1 MKKANRFLAVL
12 LSWALCLS
20 LLPASVFAAEESEM
34 LVIEAASVSGEA
46 GQTVEVPIVI
56 TQNPGVVAFGVQ
68 IAYDSAKLEL
78 TSEPTVGPA
87 MESGSIT
94 RSQYLTSNPYTVLFD
109 SSTASANITA
119 TGTLMTMSF
128 RIKENAAMGE
138 IPINVSFAANS
149 SPINFDL
156 KDVPCSAE
164 KGAVIVKAHTWGAA
178 TYTWSTDNT
187 TCTAERSCICG
198 SKETENGTVTSEVSE
213 ATCTDAGF
221 VIYTAV
227 FTNVAFE
234 TQVQAVTGEGG
245 KGHTWGTPTYTWST
259 DNTTCTAERSCICG
273 SKETEN
279 GTVTSE
285 VSEATCTD
293 AGFVIYTAVFTNVA
307 FETQVQAVTGEGG
320 KGHTW
325 GTSTYTWSTDNA
337 TCTAEH
343 SCICG
348 AQEQEIGTVSSVSTG
363 ATCTEAGQTV
373 YTAVFTNPAFA
384 KQEKTIKGV
393 IKGHTWGSV
402 TYHWNA
408 NNTVCTA
415 QRECGCGASEAE
427 NATASGLVIHA
438 TCTEAGKTVF
448 TAVFTN
454 SAFTKQEKTVAGV
467 SAKGHAWGTWETVM
481 EPTADQP
488 GEARRVCSRDESHV
502 QTRRIIEQVCC
513 HTCTLCGK
521 CTEETCGGLP
531 KCICGEESAPLETKP
546 LETYQISVDTSNMI
560 IPEGQTIQVIANEVS
575 LPGTEDNTM
584 QFSVNPYEDY
594 ILGRIEGYSPEKVY
608 EIHLQ
613 VKETG
618 EIYWL
623 AEGET
628 ATVRLFVG
636 TENAEAIDQGK
647 LFLAHLSA
655 DGTEI
660 YGKDQVQAELQNGT
674 YTGYI
679 FFTTDD
685 FSPFVLV
692 SKPAELSIE
701 LNATTTAYG
710 CDVEIMANQSFR
722 CDLYLAAYDIN
733 GRMLG
738 AKVISSS
745 NLGAK
750 PQYSMQFSGAAD
762 CVKAFMTEVGSFT
775 LRCMEAM
782 DRPEQ

>member
-178 TYTWSTDNT
+178 
-187 TCTAERSCICG
+187 
-198 SKETENGTVTSEVSE
+198 
-213 ATCTDAGF
+213 
-221 VIYTAV
+221 
-227 FTNVAFE
+227 
-234 TQVQAVTGEGG
+234 
-245 KGHTWGTPTYTWST
+245 TYTWST

>member
-20 LLPASVFAAEESEM
+20 LLHASVFAAEESEM

-178 TYTWSTDNT
+178 
-187 TCTAERSCICG
+187 
-198 SKETENGTVTSEVSE
+198 
-213 ATCTDAGF
+213 
-221 VIYTAV
+221 
-227 FTNVAFE
+227 
-234 TQVQAVTGEGG
+234 
-245 KGHTWGTPTYTWST
+245 TYTWST

-531 KCICGEESAPLETKP
+531 KCICGE
-546 LETYQISVDTSNMI
+546 
-560 IPEGQTIQVIANEVS
+560 
-575 LPGTEDNTM
+575 
-584 QFSVNPYEDY
+584 
-594 ILGRIEGYSPEKVY
+594 
-608 EIHLQ
+608 
-613 VKETG
+613 
-618 EIYWL
+618 
-623 AEGET
+623 
-628 ATVRLFVG
+628 
-636 TENAEAIDQGK
+636 
-647 LFLAHLSA
+647 
-655 DGTEI
+655 
-660 YGKDQVQAELQNGT
+660 
-674 YTGYI
+674 
-679 FFTTDD
+679 
-685 FSPFVLV
+685 
-692 SKPAELSIE
+692 
-701 LNATTTAYG
+701 
-710 CDVEIMANQSFR
+710 
-722 CDLYLAAYDIN
+722 
-733 GRMLG
+733 
-738 AKVISSS
+738 
-745 NLGAK
+745 
-750 PQYSMQFSGAAD
+750 
-762 CVKAFMTEVGSFT
+762 
-775 LRCMEAM
+775 
-782 DRPEQ
+782 